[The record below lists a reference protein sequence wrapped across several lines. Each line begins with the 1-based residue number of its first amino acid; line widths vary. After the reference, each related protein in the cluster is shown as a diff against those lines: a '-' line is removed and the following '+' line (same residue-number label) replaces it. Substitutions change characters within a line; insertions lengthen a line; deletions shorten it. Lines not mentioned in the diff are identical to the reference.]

1 MYHKKKNKRIN
12 ISKNIYNVVI
22 YLTYLKKTETKTM
35 TGTDIVFT
43 QIYTLNLC
51 APATE
56 FKPIYG
62 LWAQAQCH
70 VRLIHQTGLEGKH
83 KLILGN
89 VKCKRDEKYM
99 FVINTQKHPRWIF
112 KPSSFSIFFL
122 IFLSVLFCNLFPTKL
137 YS

>member
-1 MYHKKKNKRIN
+1 MCTIKKQRIN

-22 YLTYLKKTETKTM
+22 YLTYLKKKSETKTM

-62 LWAQAQCH
+62 L
-70 VRLIHQTGLEGKH
+70 
-83 KLILGN
+83 
-89 VKCKRDEKYM
+89 
-99 FVINTQKHPRWIF
+99 
-112 KPSSFSIFFL
+112 
-122 IFLSVLFCNLFPTKL
+122 
-137 YS
+137 